1 MNKKELP
8 DYLYKS
14 IALNEEVKVYVVR
27 STNLTN
33 EAIRRHDIWPSAAS
47 ILGKT
52 MTIALMIG
60 GTMKLDEA
68 VTVKLNG
75 NGPVGFVCADADTY
89 GHVRGYVQNPHVN
102 FTNRT
107 GLDEVT
113 TLGYNGFIDVIKD
126 LKLENLFSSTIEM
139 ATGDLAKDFTYY
151 FAKSEQTPSAILLG
165 SKFDCDNTC
174 LICGGV
180 LIQLLP
186 NASDATIT
194 YIEERLKTLKE
205 FSSILLEHEDL
216 EDILKLL
223 FDNNYEILDKV
234 PVEFKCF
241 CNKERFRH
249 GLLTLKASDIEE
261 MIEENKEVETVC
273 HYCNEHY
280 VFTPDELKD
289 ILKLKNFK
297 ERRKCF

>member
-1 MNKKELP
+1 MDKNIKE
-8 DYLYKS
+8 DFLYKA
-14 IALNEEVKVYVVR
+14 IALSEEVKVYVVR

-75 NGPVGFVCADADTY
+75 NGPIGYVCADADTY

-102 FTNRT
+102 FTNKK

-126 LKLENLFSSTIEM
+126 LKLENLFSSSIEM
-139 ATGDLAKDFTYY
+139 GTGDLAKDFTYY

-165 SKFDCDNTC
+165 SKFDCDNSC
-174 LICGGV
+174 LVCGGV

-186 NASDATIT
+186 NASEETIT
-194 YIEERLKTLKE
+194 FIENRLKEIKE
-205 FSSILLEHEDL
+205 FSEILLENDDL
-216 EDILKLL
+216 ENILKIL
-223 FDNNYEILDKV
+223 FDDSYVILDRV

-241 CNKERFRH
+241 CTKERFRH
-249 GLLTLKASDIEE
+249 GLLTLKASDLEE
-261 MIEENKEVETVC
+261 MINDNKEVETVC
-273 HYCNEHY
+273 HYCNESY
-280 VFTPDELKD
+280 NFSPDELKD
-289 ILKLKNFK
+289 ILKLKKFK
-297 ERRKCF
+297 ETNY

>member
-1 MNKKELP
+1 MDKNIKQ
-8 DYLYKS
+8 DFLYKA
-14 IALNEEVKVYVVR
+14 IALGEEVKVYVVR

-75 NGPVGFVCADADTY
+75 NGPIGYVCADADTY

-102 FTNRT
+102 FTNRK

-126 LKLENLFSSTIEM
+126 LKLENLFSSSIEM
-139 ATGDLAKDFTYY
+139 GTGDLAKDFTYY

-165 SKFDCDNTC
+165 SKFDCDNSC
-174 LICGGV
+174 LVCGGV

-186 NASDATIT
+186 NASEETIT
-194 YIEERLKTLKE
+194 FIENRLKEIKE
-205 FSSILLEHEDL
+205 FSEILTENEDL
-216 EDILKLL
+216 ENILKIL
-223 FDNNYEILDKV
+223 FDNNYEILDRV

-241 CNKERFRH
+241 CTKERFRH
-249 GLLTLKASDIEE
+249 GLLTLKTTDLEE
-261 MIEENKEVETVC
+261 MINDNKEVETVC
-273 HYCNEHY
+273 HYCNESY
-280 VFTPDELKD
+280 KFSPDELKE
-289 ILKLKNFK
+289 ILKLKKFK
-297 ERRKCF
+297 ERTK

>member
-1 MNKKELP
+1 MDKNIKQ
-8 DYLYKS
+8 DFLYKA
-14 IALNEEVKVYVVR
+14 IALGEEVKVYVVR

-75 NGPVGFVCADADTY
+75 NGPIGYVCADADTY

-102 FTNRT
+102 FTNKQ

-126 LKLENLFSSTIEM
+126 LKLENLFSSSIEM
-139 ATGDLAKDFTYY
+139 GTGDLAKDFTYY

-165 SKFDCDNTC
+165 SKFDCDNSC
-174 LICGGV
+174 LVCGGV

-186 NASDATIT
+186 NASDDTIT
-194 YIEERLKTLKE
+194 FIENRLKVVKE
-205 FSSILLEHEDL
+205 FSEILLENDDL
-216 EDILKLL
+216 ENILKLL
-223 FDNNYEILDKV
+223 FDDNYEILDKV
-234 PVEFKCF
+234 KVEFKCF
-241 CNKERFRH
+241 CTKERFRH
-249 GLLTLKASDIEE
+249 GLLTLKASDLEE
-261 MIEENKEVETVC
+261 MINDNKEVETVC
-273 HYCNEHY
+273 HYCNESY
-280 VFTPDELKD
+280 KFSPDELKD
-289 ILKLKNFK
+289 ILKLKKFK
-297 ERRKCF
+297 ERTK

>member
-1 MNKKELP
+1 MKMEDLKV
-8 DYLYKS
+8 DYLYKA
-14 IALNEEVKVYVVR
+14 IALNDEVKVYVVR

-33 EAIRRHDIWPSAAS
+33 QAINRHDLWPSAAS
-47 ILGKT
+47 VLGKT

-75 NGPVGFVCADADTY
+75 NGPIGYVCADADTY

-102 FTNRT
+102 FTNKQ

-126 LKLENLFSSTIEM
+126 LHLENLFSSSIEIG
-139 ATGDLAKDFTYY
+139 TGDLAKDFTYY

-165 SKFDCDNTC
+165 SKFDPDNTC
-174 LICGGV
+174 KICGGV

-186 NASDATIT
+186 NASEETIT
-194 YIEERLKTLKE
+194 YLENKLNELNE
-205 FSSILLEHEDL
+205 FSNILIDNPDL

-223 FDNNYEILDKV
+223 FNDNYKLLSKV
-234 PVEFKCF
+234 PVFFECF
-241 CNKERFRH
+241 CTKDRFKQ
-249 GLLTLKASDIEE
+249 GLLTLQIKDLEE
-261 MIEENKEVETVC
+261 MISEGKDIETVC

-280 VFTPDELKD
+280 EFSVDELKE
-289 ILKLKNFK
+289 ILELKKKGNK
-297 ERRKCF
+297 